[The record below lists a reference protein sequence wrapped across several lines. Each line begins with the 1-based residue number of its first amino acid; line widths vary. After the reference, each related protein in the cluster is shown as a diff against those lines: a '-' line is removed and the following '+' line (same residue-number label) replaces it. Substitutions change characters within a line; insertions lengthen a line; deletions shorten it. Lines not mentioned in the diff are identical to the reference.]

1 MGHTLVAG
9 PTGMGKSVLLATL
22 AMQFRRYRGS
32 RIFAFDM
39 GRSMRAAILGLD
51 GEHYDLGTDGEIAFQ
66 PLARIDREGY
76 RTWAAEWIE
85 GRLLHEGVAV
95 GPDEKAAIW
104 SALGSLAGA
113 PVEQRTMTGLSVLL
127 QSNALRQALAPY
139 VLGGAHGKLLDA
151 DHDRLGMADVQCFE
165 MEELMHS
172 KAAVMAV
179 LHYLFA
185 RFDERFDGAPT
196 LLILDEA
203 WLFLDDPVFA
213 ERIRQW
219 LKTLRKKNVSV
230 IFATQSLADIKDS
243 SIAPAAG
250 RRRTRLRGRLAAP
263 SRPRL
268 GGRPAAL
275 VPRPGAG
282 FPPYHRP
289 PTGEPVMKKR
299 LIAAAVA
306 AMLCTATAH
315 AQWVVVDPTNL
326 VQNTLT
332 AIRTL
337 EQINNQIQQLQN
349 EAQMLMNQA
358 RNLASLP
365 SSVVGQLRAN
375 LATTERLIAQARG
388 LAYDVTNLD
397 REFARLYPEQ
407 YAATVSGD
415 QMYRDAQERW
425 RNTLNGLQT
434 TMQMQAQVSQNLGE
448 DESVLA
454 DLVGKS
460 QSAEGAL
467 QAMQAMNQLLALQAK
482 QSIQSQRLQI
492 TQDRAA
498 SLELARQ
505 AAATERAREVRRRF
519 LGEGTPYTPQSV
531 NFYGN

>member
-1 MGHTLVAG
+1 
-9 PTGMGKSVLLATL
+9 
-22 AMQFRRYRGS
+22 
-32 RIFAFDM
+32 
-39 GRSMRAAILGLD
+39 
-51 GEHYDLGTDGEIAFQ
+51 
-66 PLARIDREGY
+66 
-76 RTWAAEWIE
+76 
-85 GRLLHEGVAV
+85 
-95 GPDEKAAIW
+95 
-104 SALGSLAGA
+104 
-113 PVEQRTMTGLSVLL
+113 
-127 QSNALRQALAPY
+127 
-139 VLGGAHGKLLDA
+139 
-151 DHDRLGMADVQCFE
+151 
-165 MEELMHS
+165 
-172 KAAVMAV
+172 
-179 LHYLFA
+179 
-185 RFDERFDGAPT
+185 
-196 LLILDEA
+196 
-203 WLFLDDPVFA
+203 
-213 ERIRQW
+213 
-219 LKTLRKKNVSV
+219 
-230 IFATQSLADIKDS
+230 
-243 SIAPAAG
+243 
-250 RRRTRLRGRLAAP
+250 
-263 SRPRL
+263 
-268 GGRPAAL
+268 
-275 VPRPGAG
+275 
-282 FPPYHRP
+282 
-289 PTGEPVMKKR
+289 MKKR
-299 LIAAAVA
+299 LIAAAIA

-365 SSVVGQLRAN
+365 SSVVNQLRAN

-505 AAATERAREVRRRF
+505 AAATERARGAAALPRRRHAVHAAVRE
-519 LGEGTPYTPQSV
+519 LLRQLTGGRHAMRPRPWCRAAGRLRRAAGRRPADALAADPVRLKALRAMRGRPAGHGRGRLPRRRRSLPAALLRP
-531 NFYGN
+531 GRAG